1 MSDNTEEKPEK
12 EDSPEYEFATG
23 TTLHGLN
30 KIADAP
36 NWGARLI
43 WLCIF
48 LGCFGYA
55 AYLITETVLSYLSYD
70 TVTDVS
76 FKFEESLD
84 FPAVTFCNFNKYALT
99 KVARDEKVNVYLAP
113 LYAFP
118 KRWAMVGTGISMED
132 GPTPTPSPTPFL
144 PNLASITT
152 YAGFQLDTALIR
164 CTWRGEPCDA
174 SNFTHSLSQFGNC
187 YVFNGDPE
195 KESVKQTISG
205 SGNGLHLII
214 NVEANEYSE
223 DPTQGGSSDVGLKIH
238 VHPRGEPAKMDT
250 QGIAIGPGT
259 HAYVGISKINY
270 QNEIPPWGN
279 CEEKKLNHYDTYTLT
294 GCLLECRA
302 HWVETMCNCT
312 AMELPGTMD
321 ICEPQTVV
329 DCVPSVYNLIT
340 RGRLPCQCPTPCEHG
355 TYGKSVSY
363 AGWPNP
369 AAADSTW
376 PTYTIG
382 SATPRVP
389 DAVYFQRNYC
399 VFDVFYKALNS
410 KTVIQKRAMT
420 EEDLL
425 SAIGGSLGLFIGAS
439 IITLAEIGEYLITRP
454 FKCFRKKTRLE

>member
-99 KVARDEKVNVYLAP
+99 KVARDEKVNVYLEP

-118 KRWAMVGTGISMED
+118 KEWAMVGTGMSMED

-312 AMELPGTMD
+312 AMELPD
-321 ICEPQTVV
+321 
-329 DCVPSVYNLIT
+329 LIT

-363 AGWPNP
+363 ASWPNP